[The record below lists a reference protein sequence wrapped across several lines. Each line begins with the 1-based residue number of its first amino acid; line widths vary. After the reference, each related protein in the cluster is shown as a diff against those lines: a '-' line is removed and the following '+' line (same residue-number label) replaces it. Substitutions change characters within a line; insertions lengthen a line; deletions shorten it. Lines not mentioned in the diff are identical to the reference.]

1 MGAGMQG
8 GSKGRAIAAAL
19 GGLGLLAGVAS
30 PLRAQD
36 DDASRYVVFV
46 EEFAGHCTAR
56 NGVQLLVKNSHPSR
70 KLRVWLDRFHM
81 NVGTGDRSR
90 SDLAPGAEPEAL
102 GCSRSLTGAQEWR
115 IVRAQ
120 FID

>member
-1 MGAGMQG
+1 MNRSTQG
-8 GSKGRAIAAAL
+8 FRRGGLIAAV
-19 GGLGLLAGVAS
+19 GLAMAAGFAGHAA
-30 PLRAQD
+30 AQD
-36 DDASRYVVFV
+36 DDARRYVVFV
-46 EEFAGHCTAR
+46 EEFAGNCTAR
-56 NGVQLLVKNSHPSR
+56 SGVQLLVKNSHPTR

-81 NVGTGDRSR
+81 NVGTGDRSH

-102 GCSRSLTGAQEWR
+102 GCSRSLNGVQEWR

>member
-1 MGAGMQG
+1 MAALAFAMAVGLA
-8 GSKGRAIAAAL
+8 SLAGRAQ
-19 GGLGLLAGVAS
+19 
-30 PLRAQD
+30 AQD
-36 DDASRYVVFV
+36 DDARRYVVFV
-46 EEFAGHCTAR
+46 EEFAGTCTSR
-56 NGVQLLVKNSHPSR
+56 QGVQLLVKNSHPTR

-102 GCSRSLTGAQEWR
+102 GCSRSLTGTQEWR
-115 IVRAQ
+115 IVKAQ